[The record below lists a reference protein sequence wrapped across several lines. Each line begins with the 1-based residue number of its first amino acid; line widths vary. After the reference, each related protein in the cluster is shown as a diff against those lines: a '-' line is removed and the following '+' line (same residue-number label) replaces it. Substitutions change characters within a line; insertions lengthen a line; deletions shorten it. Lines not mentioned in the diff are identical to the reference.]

1 MQVFQV
7 FLERMAQLVGGYIPN
22 LIAAL
27 AILIVGWL
35 VALILSAI
43 VRGVLRRTTLDDRLA
58 RWVMG
63 EEAAE
68 GIKVE
73 RQIGRGVYYLIMLFV
88 LIAFFQTLGLTII
101 TEPLNRLLVQVF
113 QYAPR
118 LLGAGLLLL
127 IAWIVASAL
136 RLVISRVLTAA
147 KIDERLGSE
156 AGLEEEKRVPLAQT
170 LGNAVYW
177 LIFLF
182 FLPAVLSALEL
193 EGLLQPVQGMINQIL
208 GFLPNIFAAGL
219 ILAVGWF
226 IARIVQRI
234 VTNLLAAA
242 GTDRLSERVGLAP
255 VLGEQRLSGLLG
267 LVVYVLILI
276 PVLIAALNALALEA
290 ITQPASNMLN
300 VILDAVPAIFAAILV
315 VVIAYVVGRVVA
327 GLITNLLA
335 GIGFNT
341 ILARLGLGKEP
352 GEGERTPSEIVGY
365 LVLVGIMLFA
375 AIEASR
381 VLGFVLL
388 ADLVTQFTAF
398 AGQVILGLII
408 FAIGLYLANLAA
420 KTVQASGAAQAGL
433 LALASRVSI
442 LVLAGAMALRQMGL
456 ANEIINLAFGL
467 LLGAIAVAVALAF
480 GLGGREAAAREV
492 EGWLQSIK
500 SERS

>member
-1 MQVFQV
+1 MQVQV
-7 FLERMAQLVGGYIPN
+7 FLEQITRLVGGYIPN

-35 VALILSAI
+35 VALIISAI
-43 VRGVLRRTTLDDRLA
+43 VRGVLRRTSLDNRLA
-58 RWVMG
+58 GWIMG

-68 GIKVE
+68 GVEME
-73 RQIGRGVYYLIMLFV
+73 RQIARGVYYLIMIFV
-88 LIAFFQTLGLTII
+88 LIAFFQTLGLTLI
-101 TEPLNRLLVQVF
+101 TEPLNQLLIQVF

-127 IAWIVASAL
+127 IAWIVASVLKFA
-136 RLVISRVLTAA
+136 ISRVLTAA
-147 KIDERLGSE
+147 KIDERLGSS
-156 AGLEEEKRVPLAQT
+156 AALEEEKRVPLAQT

-177 LIFLF
+177 LVFLL

-219 ILAVGWF
+219 ILAIGWF
-226 IARIVQRI
+226 VARIVQQI
-234 VTNLLAAA
+234 VTNLLAAIGA
-242 GTDRLSERVGLAP
+242 DRLSERVGLAP
-255 VLGEQRLSGLLG
+255 ALGKQQLSGLLG

-290 ITQPASNMLN
+290 ITRPASNMLN
-300 VILDAVPAIFAAILV
+300 AILEAIPSIFAATLV
-315 VVIAYVVGRVVA
+315 VLIAYVVGRVVA
-327 GLITNLLA
+327 GLIANLLT
-335 GIGFNT
+335 GVGFNA
-341 ILARLGLGKEP
+341 ILARLGLGQEP
-352 GEGERTPSEIVGY
+352 VEGERTPSEIVGY
-365 LVLVGIMLFA
+365 LVLVAIMLFA

-381 VLGFVLL
+381 LLGFVLL

-398 AGQVILGLII
+398 AGQVVLGLII

-420 KTVQASGAAQAGL
+420 RTVRASGAAQAGL